1 MIPTAICIEHPAI
14 LVEYSPSLSIFYELL
29 IIEKKSCKT
38 RGLPTLVHKLA
49 DI

>member
-29 IIEKKSCKT
+29 IIEKKVVKQ
-38 RGLPTLVHKLA
+38 GGYQHLY
-49 DI
+49 IY